1 VTGPTP
7 LRGQADQYRSQ
18 AGSAWVEDH
27 LRVGGQGGGGGGEP
41 GVLAIL
47 SGVTTG
53 LIGAVAYFLVPLVTS
68 EYVNT
73 GGRDSLEITYYIL
86 ESFFEQSLFYH
97 VGVLVLVPLVITALT
112 LSLARR
118 GGHAGRSTDVAV
130 VTTVIVGPFV
140 TVWLGA
146 AIAWGAIA
154 VQSPAI
160 ALLGIIF
167 ALPIAVILSAC
178 VAIVTAVSAVG
189 GYVLVKRFR
198 PRPPD

>member
-1 VTGPTP
+1 M
-7 LRGQADQYRSQ
+7 
-18 AGSAWVEDH
+18 
-27 LRVGGQGGGGGGEP
+27 EP
-41 GVLAIL
+41 GVLAVL
-47 SGVTTG
+47 SGVMTG

-86 ESFFEQSLFYH
+86 ESFFEQSVYYH
-97 VGVLVLVPLVITALT
+97 VGVLVLVPLVITVLT
-112 LSLARR
+112 LSLVRR

-140 TVWLGA
+140 TVLLGA

-160 ALLGIIF
+160 AILGIIF
-167 ALPIAVILSAC
+167 ALPIAVIFSAC

-189 GYVLVKRFR
+189 GYALVKRFG
-198 PRPPD
+198 PRSPD